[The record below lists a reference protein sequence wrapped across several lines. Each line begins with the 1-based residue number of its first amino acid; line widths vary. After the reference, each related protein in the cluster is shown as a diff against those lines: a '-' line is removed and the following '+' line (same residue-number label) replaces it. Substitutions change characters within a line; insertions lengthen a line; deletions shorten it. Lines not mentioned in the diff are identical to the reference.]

1 MFLKKKKGLWKSL
14 FPTAAVFIPFLLWCS
29 LGWLLP
35 QKLTLVEGQNME
47 IFSRLPISARV
58 EESVGVLGVKTKPLA
73 DQLHLELGTAITAEP
88 KGVGSTK
95 VTFYLCNALPLK
107 TVQAQ
112 VLPKKELVPVG
123 QTVGVTMDTK
133 GLLVLGIG
141 FVDGENQQVHEP
153 SRNVLQTGDLI
164 LQADGKELENK
175 EAFLQAVEK
184 SNGKTMTLLL
194 ERKGKEKEV
203 KITPAFSA
211 ADKTYRLGIWIR
223 DSIQGIGTVTFY
235 DPSDGYFGALGHGV
249 YDVDTGELMII
260 REGALLS
267 SDLSQVV
274 KGEKG
279 NPGELTGTVEVA
291 EKLGKIEKNTEV
303 GIYGHMNQNVF
314 DEEAIPIA
322 TLDEVKKGEAVLLSD
337 LEGDGVRPYT
347 IQIQSIDRNGG
358 KNHKDMTIKVTDK
371 RLLQKTGGIVQGMSG
386 SPVLQNGKLIGA
398 VTYVMVNDPTKGYGT
413 SIETMLQE
421 QT

>member
-35 QKLTLVEGQNME
+35 QKLTLVEGQNLE
-47 IFSRLPISARV
+47 IFSRLPISARA

-141 FVDGENQQVHEP
+141 FVDGENQQVYEP

-203 KITPAFSA
+203 KITPAFST

-249 YDVDTGELMII
+249 YDVDTGGLMII

-314 DEEAIPIA
+314 DGEAIPIA

-358 KNHKDMTIKVTDK
+358 KNHKDMTIKITDK

>member
-35 QKLTLVEGQNME
+35 QKLTLVEGQNLE
-47 IFSRLPISARV
+47 IFSMLPISARA

-175 EAFLQAVEK
+175 EAFLRLWKKATEK
-184 SNGKTMTLLL
+184 
-194 ERKGKEKEV
+194 
-203 KITPAFSA
+203 
-211 ADKTYRLGIWIR
+211 
-223 DSIQGIGTVTFY
+223 Q
-235 DPSDGYFGALGHGV
+235 
-249 YDVDTGELMII
+249 
-260 REGALLS
+260 
-267 SDLSQVV
+267 
-274 KGEKG
+274 
-279 NPGELTGTVEVA
+279 
-291 EKLGKIEKNTEV
+291 
-303 GIYGHMNQNVF
+303 
-314 DEEAIPIA
+314 
-322 TLDEVKKGEAVLLSD
+322 
-337 LEGDGVRPYT
+337 
-347 IQIQSIDRNGG
+347 
-358 KNHKDMTIKVTDK
+358 
-371 RLLQKTGGIVQGMSG
+371 
-386 SPVLQNGKLIGA
+386 
-398 VTYVMVNDPTKGYGT
+398 
-413 SIETMLQE
+413 
-421 QT
+421 